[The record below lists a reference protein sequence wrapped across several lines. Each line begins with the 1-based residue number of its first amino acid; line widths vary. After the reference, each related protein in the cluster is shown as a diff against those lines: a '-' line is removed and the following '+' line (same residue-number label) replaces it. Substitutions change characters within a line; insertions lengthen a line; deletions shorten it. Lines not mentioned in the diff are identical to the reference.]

1 MQRLTQNIV
10 AVFVVL
16 IVACIMIPLP
26 TFLLDFMFIVS
37 ITLAMIIL
45 ITTMYIKGPLDFS
58 IFPAVLLITTIL
70 RISLNISSTRKIL
83 SEGGNAGKVIETFGT
98 FVLQGNAIV
107 GFIVFII
114 IFIVQFLVITKGT
127 ERIAEVT
134 ARFTLDAMPGKQM
147 AIDADL
153 SSGLIDE
160 ATARTRREKIQRE
173 ADFFGAM
180 DGATKLVKG
189 DNVASIVIAMVNLI
203 AGTVIGM
210 VQGGM
215 AFSEVLNVYAIA
227 TVGDGLVSQIPAL
240 MISTAT
246 GMIVTR
252 AAAEGNL
259 NEDVKKQFL
268 SQPIVLI
275 MAGAAILCIGI
286 IPGMPKIQIL
296 VLAAFLIT
304 MGVMAMR
311 GEKAAK
317 AEGEKA
323 AEGGAP
329 TPEGEEAP
337 ISDTEYYRNL
347 DNVYNLIGVE
357 AIEMEFGYSLLPL
370 VDEASGGSFIDRIVI
385 FRKQFAID
393 MGVVI
398 PTVRL
403 RDNGLINPNQ
413 YLIKIK
419 GEEVARGEVLV
430 DYYLALDPGNATG
443 KIEGIDTIEPAFK
456 IPGKWIHESERE
468 LAEVYGYTVI
478 DALSV
483 MVTHLTEVIKTHI
496 HELVSRQDIN
506 VLLENVKKFN
516 PSIVSDVVPSIVTV
530 AELQKILNNLLKEGI
545 PIRDMESILECIG
558 DHGTM
563 IKDTDMLTE
572 YVRQRL
578 KRTITRKYA
587 DGSSIKVITLDQNI
601 ENAILNSVKKNEH
614 GTYLTLDPMVVQKI
628 MESVTVQVEKV
639 KELFIQPIVLASPI
653 VRLYFK
659 RLIDQF
665 HPQLTV
671 LSFNEIDTDIQIQA
685 IGSISLE
692 PQPEQAQA
700 QM

>member
-1 MQRLTQNIV
+1 MQRLTKNAAAIFVIV
-10 AVFVVL
+10 IIAF
-16 IVACIMIPLP
+16 IIIPLP
-26 TFLLDFMFIVS
+26 PFFLDFMFIVNIS
-37 ITLAMIIL
+37 LSLLIL
-45 ITTMYIKGPLDFS
+45 ITTMYIKGPLEFS
-58 IFPAVLLITTIL
+58 IFPSMLLVTTLL
-70 RISLNISSTRKIL
+70 RLALNISSTRLIL
-83 SEGGNAGKVIETFGT
+83 GNGGSAGQVIKTFGD

-107 GFIVFII
+107 GFIIFII
-114 IFIVQFLVITKGT
+114 IVIIQFVVITKGT

-160 ATARTRREKIQRE
+160 ATARARREKIQRE
-173 ADFFGAM
+173 SDFFGAM

-189 DNVASIVIAMVNLI
+189 DAVASIIISMINLI
-203 AGTVIGM
+203 AGSVIGM
-210 VQGGM
+210 VTLGM
-215 AFSEVLNVYAIA
+215 GFSEVLNMYSIA
-227 TVGDGLVSQIPAL
+227 TVGDGLVSQLPAL

-259 NEDVKKQFL
+259 NEDIKKQFL
-268 SQPIVLI
+268 SQPNVLI
-275 MAGAAILCIGI
+275 MTGSGI
-286 IPGMPKIQIL
+286 FIVGLIPGMPKIQFF
-296 VLAAFLIT
+296 VLSIFLIALG
-304 MGVMAMR
+304 MILISSS
-311 GEKAAK
+311 KK
-317 AEGEKA
+317 AEP
-323 AEGGAP
+323 AP
-329 TPEGEEAP
+329 AGEGEAGGEGEP
-337 ISDTEYYRNL
+337 ETVSDTDFYRNI
-347 DNVYNLIGVE
+347 DNVYNLLGVE
-357 AIEMEFGYSLLPL
+357 HIEMEFGYSLLPL

-385 FRKQFAID
+385 FRKQFAMD

-419 GEEVARGEVLV
+419 GEEVAKGEVLV

-483 MVTHLTEVIKTHI
+483 MVTHLTEVIKTYI

-506 VLLENVKKFN
+506 VILENVKKFN
-516 PSIVSDVVPSIVTV
+516 PSIVADVVPNVVTV
-530 AELQKILNNLLKEGI
+530 AELQKILMNLLKEGI
-545 PIRDMESILECIG
+545 PIRDMETILECIG
-558 DHGTM
+558 DHGVLV
-563 IKDTDMLTE
+563 KDSDMLTE

-587 DGSSIKVITLDQNI
+587 DGNSIKVITLDQNI
-601 ENAILNSVKKNEH
+601 ENAILNSVKKSEH
-614 GTYLTLDPMVVQKI
+614 GTYLTLEPQVVQRI
-628 MESVTVQVEKV
+628 MEAVTVQVEKV
-639 KELFIQPIVLASPI
+639 KELYQQPIILASPI

-659 RLIDQF
+659 RMVDQF

-671 LSFNEIDTDIQIQA
+671 LSFNEIDSDIQIQA

-692 PQPEQAQA
+692 PEPAPAQ
-700 QM
+700 